1 MLYHAKALLHHAFL
15 WENIN
20 YDTLK
25 YFRVKCYND
34 VFRALADLYLCVL
47 KKHHQG
53 IPSAIAEDGIYSI
66 LSNCAKKS
74 RAYFWRRCWDRASI
88 SVFSGCVKKYQ
99 QAFLAPLPGKA
110 LE

>member
-1 MLYHAKALLHHAFL
+1 MLYHAKILLHHAFL

-34 VFRALADLYLCVL
+34 DLRALADLICVRYRNVTKVFL
-47 KKHHQG
+47 APLPRMG
-53 IPSAIAEDGIYSI
+53 FI
-66 LSNCAKKS
+66 LFLVIVLRKAS
-74 RAYFWRRCWDRASI
+74 RISGTVAGDRASI
-88 SVFSGCVKKYQ
+88 SIFGGCVKKYQ

>member
-1 MLYHAKALLHHAFL
+1 MLYHAKVLLHHAFL

-34 VFRALADLYLCVL
+34 VFRALADLFLCVL

-66 LSNCAKKS
+66 LDNCAKNS
-74 RAYFWRRCWDRASI
+74 RAYF
-88 SVFSGCVKKYQ
+88 
-99 QAFLAPLPGKA
+99 
-110 LE
+110 